1 MNQLPSAGGGL
12 WGGSG
17 GPGEEAVGMMGGG
30 VKESLSE
37 LKLPELVRRT
47 NVCKVGRG
55 GKGILGSG
63 QSTGKGMKT

>member
-12 WGGSG
+12 WEGSR

-37 LKLPELVRRT
+37 LKLPELV
-47 NVCKVGRG
+47 
-55 GKGILGSG
+55 
-63 QSTGKGMKT
+63 